1 MARGALI
8 LASMANALNEANR
21 LEEMLAAPSGAF
33 DQWAAVHQKAYTAPE
48 RATRL
53 ANFVANLDKMAALA
67 RASPMAVFGPDAFS
81 DLSEAEAAF
90 LRGGAVEAVPAY
102 VPRATFSPAEVQ
114 AALDAGEVDWVKRG
128 MITTPVSQGRCA
140 TCAFFAGIA
149 ATEGAWAIAGNPL
162 VKLSEQQEIDCY
174 NNGGYALPHI
184 QQDGVA
190 RNADAPLANHSDPTL
205 RGCRGITNCSNAK
218 AHAFAKIDGMR
229 APATHNDVDILP
241 LLRLGPL
248 AISIDAGPY
257 NGYRGGILSC
267 SASPPYHH
275 VDHANALVGFG
286 LQQPPVPCQQQPT
299 NHSYATYCD
308 TAWTGRQGGFWP
320 EWEPFAA
327 SSLEEC
333 CSRCAGIVGEPPEEP
348 AWNKPFCGA
357 AVFRGGT
364 CSMLATSADGHS
376 LSGMPSPSP
385 GATTCIPFSRTPA
398 PEAPIPYWK
407 LKNSWGP
414 GFGEGGYA
422 RLLFGNT
429 CLRGVA
435 RPIINSTSVPQAAE
449 RE

>member
-1 MARGALI
+1 MELGPLSACGPAAWEESTSQAFERWAIERGREY
-8 LASMANALNEANR
+8 S
-21 LEEMLAAPSGAF
+21 
-33 DQWAAVHQKAYTAPE
+33 
-48 RATRL
+48 
-53 ANFVANLDKMAALA
+53 
-67 RASPMAVFGPDAFS
+67 
-81 DLSEAEAAF
+81 SEAERSARRANF
-90 LRGGAVEAVPAY
+90 KANLEIMEQVALQNPLATFAPDDFADWSEEEAQGLRGGAGPPPLSAV
-102 VPRATFSPAEVQ
+102 ATAVSLSAEEIAS
-114 AALDAGEVDWVKRG
+114 AAEIDWVARG
-128 MITTPVSQGRCA
+128 VVTTPTSQGRCS
-140 TCAFFAGIA
+140 TCAFFAGVA
-149 ATEGAWAIAGNPL
+149 AVEGAWALAGHEL
-162 VKLSEQQEIDCY
+162 VKLSEQEMIDCG
-174 NNGGYALPHI
+174 NNGEYALNSI
-184 QQDGVA
+184 RQLGVA
-190 RNADAPLANHSDPTL
+190 RAVDAPLAHHSDPSL
-205 RGCRGITNCSNAK
+205 AGCRGITNCSVAI
-218 AHAFAKIDGMR
+218 AQAFAHIDGVE
-229 APATHNDVDILP
+229 ALDNHEEDNILA
-241 LLRLGPL
+241 LLQRGPL
-248 AISIDAGPY
+248 TVSIDAGPY
-257 NGYRGGILSC
+257 NGYSGGILNC
-267 SASPPYHH
+267 SAEPPYHH